1 MKRKFLIVLL
11 AMIVAIVSVGAL
23 LACTKTVKS
32 DGTKSD
38 GNGNNDD
45 HIHEFA
51 IETFLDEYLAAPA
64 TCTKKARYYYSCK
77 CGEKGIETFEYGDK
91 LPHTYDKQ
99 VASEEYLARAATCTE
114 APKYYYSCKCGQRG
128 TGTFAY

>member
-1 MKRKFLIVLL
+1 MERKFLIVLL

-77 CGEKGIETFEYGDK
+77 CGEKGIETFEYGDFA
-91 LPHTYDKQ
+91 HTFDRE
-99 VASEEYLARAATCTE
+99 VTTENYLASAATCTE